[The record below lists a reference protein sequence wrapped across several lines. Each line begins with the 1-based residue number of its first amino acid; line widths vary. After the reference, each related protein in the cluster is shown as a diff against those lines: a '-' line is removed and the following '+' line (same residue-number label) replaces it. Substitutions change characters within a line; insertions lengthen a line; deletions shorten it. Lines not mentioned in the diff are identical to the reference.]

1 MAHAEQMKKNLVYN
15 DERCGTFCQFLQKLS
30 KMFLIFKDEGE
41 PMVEEAKIRLLFEKI
56 NHSELK

>member
-1 MAHAEQMKKNLVYN
+1 MKKNLVYI
-15 DERCGTFCQFLQKLS
+15 DERRGPFNQFLQKLS

-41 PMVEEAKIRLLFEKI
+41 PLVEEAKIRLLFEKI